1 MCVVGMYVYIR
12 HVLHIT
18 QFSTNFNNEETKVQ
32 ESVVACPASRC
43 MVVAQMGFEI
53 SSV

>member
-1 MCVVGMYVYIR
+1 MYVVGMYVYIR
-12 HVLHIT
+12 HVVHIT
-18 QFSTNFNNEETKVQ
+18 QFNTNFNNEETKVQ

-43 MVVAQMGFEI
+43 KVVAQMGFEI